1 MYSNKPVRIPE
12 IPGKINLRKEENAVR
27 VRYLA
32 GRKYDPKRKYN
43 IPKWVIIGLQI
54 EAMPSLMLP
63 NHNYDLYFT
72 KGGEE
77 MQKMNEAEERYTE
90 DRSIFGLYS
99 GFFDKLYY
107 EMRSQSRKNPDMPV
121 NQYKADRIN
130 KVLKPLMLV
139 MKDEEYT
146 GLLGLVE
153 TGKTEYGAGGGMTY
167 GDVMV
172 LLSQYRNAIE
182 EYQKDNIR

>member
-1 MYSNKPVRIPE
+1 MNRTEPVKIPE
-12 IPGKINLRKEENAVR
+12 IPGKINLKKDEDAVR

-32 GRKYDPKRKYN
+32 GRKYDPGRKYN
-43 IPKWVIIGLQI
+43 IPKWVVIGLQI

-72 KGGEE
+72 EGGEE
-77 MQKMNEAEERYTE
+77 MRKPMTEEEARYTE

-107 EMRSQSRKNPDMPV
+107 EMRSQSRKNPGEPV

-130 KVLKPLMLV
+130 KVLKPLMEV
-139 MKDEEYT
+139 MKDEKYCA
-146 GLLGLVE
+146 LLGLVE
-153 TGKTEYGAGGGMTY
+153 TGNPKGGMNY

-182 EYQKDNIR
+182 EYQKEHI